1 MSSKKIRKVSFCIS
15 TNGSKVGKTNML
27 VASIFGMLNVDGV
40 GLDITITGC
49 VNEFKNLDN
58 VKLID
63 ACDYARS
70 GMLSGLRF
78 IAAENIDTDIIVFV
92 DDDFLFP
99 ESWLINLLDFSRK
112 ESWSILGNRILL
124 PNGDRFWDRASFS
137 PHRMISYDS
146 IGDENIYQTG
156 GFWVVNSS
164 AYEKCKWNPDIPINA
179 TTKGFKHNE
188 DVEMSLRAKRLG
200 LNISFDKNNLVW
212 HNDKSYRQSGD
223 IILKIPEGSA
233 SIYGTSKEFLNLYD
247 SLKAKP
253 KQINEQQ

>member
-1 MSSKKIRKVSFCIS
+1 MSSMKFKNITFCIS
-15 TNGSKVGKTNML
+15 TNGAKVEKTNML
-27 VASIFGMLNVDGV
+27 ILSILGMNAAKGV
-40 GLDITITGC
+40 NIDIILTGC
-49 VNEFKNLDN
+49 TDQFKNLDN

-63 ACDYARS
+63 ACKEAKS
-70 GMLSGLRF
+70 GMLSKLRF
-78 IAAENIDTDIIVFV
+78 MAADGIDVDIIVFV

-99 ESWLINLLDFSRK
+99 ESWLINLLDFSSK

-156 GFWVVNSS
+156 GFWVVTSS

-223 IILKIPEGSA
+223 IILKIPESSA

-247 SLKAKP
+247 RLKAKP